1 MAFLYFRWV
10 SDFFEVLRVQN
21 PYAAASVQLN
31 KAMKPQAGQ
40 VDSALIL
47 CDSQLFSPARA
58 IEIRLGL
65 SFRPFQLLITA
76 LLSALAL
83 ASALPNFAQNNPQA
97 AMQGQRT
104 SPLKGMRPLQRYS
117 I

>member
-21 PYAAASVQLN
+21 PYAAASVQLI

-40 VDSALIL
+40 VDSALI
-47 CDSQLFSPARA
+47 
-58 IEIRLGL
+58 
-65 SFRPFQLLITA
+65 
-76 LLSALAL
+76 SALTP

-97 AMQGQRT
+97 AIQGQRT
-104 SPLKGMRPLQRYS
+104 SPLKGMRPLQRY
-117 I
+117 II